1 MTDQNAQCSLL
12 IHLRLCN
19 FLTPRYTTFL
29 MILCFWKSDD
39 VFTPRQASFQM
50 ILCLKQNNIIFFGWI
65 FQIFWYLLNFCDG
78 NKLFKAAQCNAYPH
92 YTINRSDSCAVT
104 HFDSYAF
111 HSLTVIQLLYEHSPR
126 WFNFWS
132 LTDERAPL
140 KIDLLIN
147 S

>member
-1 MTDQNAQCSLL
+1 MSLLTWAIFYLTDQNVQCSLL

-29 MILCFWKSDD
+29 MILC
-39 VFTPRQASFQM
+39 
-50 ILCLKQNNIIFFGWI
+50 LKQDNIIVFGWI

-78 NKLFKAAQCNAYPH
+78 NKLLKAAQCNAYPH